1 MNRGM
6 NSPVFDTALADR
18 AGRPD
23 EHDSSALVVATV
35 HGRLAFWLGFPVA
48 LGIFSGWNQI
58 GMIAPALPAAWS
70 MIYWLLLSLIMWLG
84 LGAGT
89 YLGMRFGGQLIYSAK
104 LVAGTLLGVV
114 LTRPVHAAFQDLFLP
129 LARASETLVTLPML
143 PISLADWARLYTGN
157 ALLMAFWIGGSLF
170 FARFVGYRPFGPSQP
185 RVMPDGRVQASTTA
199 PRFAARLARSTFDQ
213 LEAIQAEDHYVRCFA
228 ERQEELLLYRF
239 ADSLLDLEGH
249 DWLRVHRSV
258 CVRRD
263 RIASVTPR
271 GRSMTMTL
279 ASGRRFPVSERYYAM
294 VSREFPA

>member
-1 MNRGM
+1 MDRGT
-6 NSPVFDTALADR
+6 NSPIFDASLTLPARRPDGSDSPVSPLALA
-18 AGRPD
+18 
-23 EHDSSALVVATV
+23 

-58 GMIAPALPAAWS
+58 GMIAPALSAVWS

-89 YLGMRFGGQLIYSAK
+89 YLAMRFGGRLIYSAK
-104 LVAGTLLGVV
+104 LVAGTLLGVA

-129 LARASETLVTLPML
+129 LARAPETLVTLPML
-143 PISLADWARLYTGN
+143 PVSLGDWARLYTGN

-170 FARFVGYRPFGPSQP
+170 FARFVGYRPFGPPQSR
-185 RVMPDGRVQASTTA
+185 RVAVGPSAGPAVA
-199 PRFAARLARSTFDQ
+199 PRFAARLSRTTFDQ
-213 LEAIQAEDHYVRCFA
+213 LEAIQAEDHYIRCFGD
-228 ERQEELLLYRF
+228 RQEELLLYRF
-239 ADSLLDLEGH
+239 ADALLDLEGH

-263 RIASVTPR
+263 RIVSVTPR

-279 ASGRRFPVSERYYAM
+279 ASGRCFPVSERYYA
-294 VSREFPA
+294 VAARAFRA